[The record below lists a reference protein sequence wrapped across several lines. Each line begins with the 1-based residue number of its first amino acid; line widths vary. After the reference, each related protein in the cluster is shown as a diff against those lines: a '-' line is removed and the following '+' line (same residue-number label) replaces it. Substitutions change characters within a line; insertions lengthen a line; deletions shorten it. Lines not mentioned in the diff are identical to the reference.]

1 MVQCFVPD
9 CNHQSEAK
17 DCSFFRFPRDVK
29 EQKRWE
35 KLIRRADK
43 GPTSSSRVCSC
54 HFRNGDKTNGPT
66 IFKRNALKL
75 FPGEEKNKKT
85 KLRAVKDT
93 SNNDE
98 LQMQRAQQP
107 ENTEVHGE
115 LGVPQRGQ
123 GSDQPISGGSNVV
136 LQIELETVRREL
148 EDLKL
153 QNKYQRERYSVANL
167 SDAVIRMETGLPNR
181 QIFEIVVGYV
191 RRFEGSISYYLGWK
205 VDCLKLEDQVFLTLM
220 KVRQNYTNL
229 HLSQL
234 FNCSCVTVRNIIVTF
249 VHVLYTLL
257 YEDCMQGVPSKEK
270 NAASLPGSFVFY
282 GNCRMVIDCTDI
294 EVATPSNMAEQKQT
308 YSSYRGMNSFK
319 VLIGVAPNAAITYVS
334 PLYPGSTSDK
344 VIVQKSGV
352 LSHFVAGDLI
362 LADKGFLIQ
371 DIVPQGVSVNIPP
384 FLDNTKFSERE
395 IKITK
400 KIAKCRI
407 HVERANARLKD
418 FKILSWIP
426 ARLRGHAETLLKLC
440 AALVNLQG
448 PLIKEVAGTLDVDN
462 A

>member
-1 MVQCFVPD
+1 MTP
-9 CNHQSEAK
+9 
-17 DCSFFRFPRDVK
+17 
-29 EQKRWE
+29 
-35 KLIRRADK
+35 
-43 GPTSSSRVCSC
+43 
-54 HFRNGDKTNGPT
+54 KTNGPT
-66 IFKRNALKL
+66 IFKRNASKL
-75 FPGEEKNKKT
+75 FPEEEKNKKT
-85 KLRAVKDT
+85 KIRAPKETSSNDDLR
-93 SNNDE
+93 
-98 LQMQRAQQP
+98 MQRAQQG
-107 ENTEVHGE
+107 NTEVYDE
-115 LGVPQRGQ
+115 LGVPQGAH
-123 GSDQPISGGSNVV
+123 GSNEPISGGSNVV

-148 EDLKL
+148 ESLRL

-167 SDAVIRMETGLPNR
+167 SDAVIRMETGLPNK
-181 QIFEIVVGYV
+181 QIFDIVVVYV

-205 VDCLKLEDQVFLTLM
+205 VECLKLEDQVFLTLM
-220 KVRQNYTNL
+220 KVRQNCANL

-270 NAASLPGSFVFY
+270 NAASQPGSFVFY

-294 EVATPSNMAEQKQT
+294 EVATPSNMSEQKQT

-371 DIVPQGVSVNIPP
+371 DILPQGVSVNIPP
-384 FLDNTKFSERE
+384 FLDNAKFTERE

-400 KIAKCRI
+400 GIAKCRI

-418 FKILSWIP
+418 FKI
-426 ARLRGHAETLLKLC
+426 
-440 AALVNLQG
+440 
-448 PLIKEVAGTLDVDN
+448 
-462 A
+462 